1 VSGRDK
7 IVKTE
12 IQVDNNY
19 TNMDI
24 PVMIGGSSKKMPGTP
39 SEK

>member
-1 VSGRDK
+1 
-7 IVKTE
+7 VKTE

-19 TNMDI
+19 AQIEI
-24 PVMIGGSSKKMPGTP
+24 PNLMSGSAKKMPGTP